1 MTQKTR
7 LIFLEK
13 NLEKLQ
19 LALHAKRQLSKMS
32 VQYIFSNKD
41 DSHTYVNVTYEI
53 TIKNYSL
60 VHAYENSHLFL
71 DMQRKLENILKQRK
85 V

>member
-19 LALHAKRQLSKMS
+19 LALHAKRQLSMMS

-41 DSHTYVNVTYEI
+41 DSH
-53 TIKNYSL
+53 
-60 VHAYENSHLFL
+60 
-71 DMQRKLENILKQRK
+71 M
-85 V
+85 